1 MHVKIRSGRF
11 DSVLNLHM
19 TECKKKTLDNIFCQ
33 LFDCGSINLKPISEA
48 MATFDKAIN
57 FLSCSLS
64 CLSAYFLSG
73 IQDLFEYVHFQNQVD
88 TSNQCLDIE
97 WFEESY

>member
-1 MHVKIRSGRF
+1 
-11 DSVLNLHM
+11 
-19 TECKKKTLDNIFCQ
+19 
-33 LFDCGSINLKPISEA
+33 

-64 CLSAYFLSG
+64 CLSAYFLSE

-97 WFEESY
+97 WFEESYWNETFSLPHYTLSYVVKTQSKWVT